1 MKATQL
7 RLGNIVGLKDD
18 PFKIDHV
25 LILEPGLI
33 HLESGSDY
41 EQEEYVREIP
51 IMAHILEQYGIPA
64 NNWFYLGGIRMYIGL
79 IPGIKDIQLHIDK
92 QLFKVRY
99 MHELQNL
106 IYDHSGQ
113 ELIVLPHIHQP
124 YGQE

>member
-7 RLGNIVGLKDD
+7 RLGNIVGIMGDPLKM
-18 PFKIDHV
+18 DHV
-25 LILEPGLI
+25 LMLEPGLI

-41 EQEEYVREIP
+41 EQEEFIREIP
-51 IMAHILEQYGIPA
+51 IRTHVLEHYGIPA
-64 NNWFYLGGIRMYIGL
+64 NNWFYLGGIRMYIGI
-79 IPGIKDIQLHIDK
+79 IPGVRDVQLHIDK
-92 QLFKVRY
+92 HMFKARY

-113 ELIVLPHIHQP
+113 DLIVLPHIHHP

>member
-7 RLGNIVGLKDD
+7 RLGNIVGLKGD
-18 PFKIDHV
+18 PLKIDHV
-25 LILEPGLI
+25 LMLEPGLI

-41 EQEEYVREIP
+41 EQEEHIREIP
-51 IMAHILEQYGIPA
+51 IRAHVLDHYGIPA

-79 IPGIKDIQLHIDK
+79 LTGIRDVQLHIDK
-92 QLFKVRY
+92 HLFTVRS

-106 IYDHSGQ
+106 IHDHSGQ
-113 ELIVLPHIHQP
+113 DLIVLPHIHHP